1 MTNHRETLYGKGDC
15 RRPENNEAF
24 RANYD
29 AIFAGE
35 KPEIVLQR
43 FAYHPS
49 GTLGVL
55 TLGDLRLFSIER
67 PWLNNER
74 NESCIP
80 EGEYD
85 LVWQQSPRF
94 GMCYEVVNVP
104 ERSRILFHVANYA
117 SDVEGC
123 IGLGL
128 SLMEDRVAV
137 ASSRNAIKKFHAK
150 TDKARCRLTVGFAPL
165 AAMKSL

>member
-15 RRPENNEAF
+15 RRPEDNEAF

-29 AIFAGE
+29 AVFAAN
-35 KPEIVLQR
+35 PEITLQR

-67 PWLNNER
+67 PWLDNAR
-74 NESCIP
+74 NVSCIP
-80 EGEYD
+80 EGEYQM
-85 LVWQQSPRF
+85 VWHQSPRF
-94 GMCYEVVNVP
+94 GMCYEVMDVP
-104 ERSRILFHVANYA
+104 DRTRILFHVANYPN
-117 SDVEGC
+117 DIEGC

-128 SLMEDRVAV
+128 ALMGDQVAV
-137 ASSRNAIKKFHAK
+137 ASSRNAMKKFHAA
-150 TDKARCRLTVGFAPL
+150 TDKARCQLSITFAPH
-165 AAMKSL
+165 AALKKM